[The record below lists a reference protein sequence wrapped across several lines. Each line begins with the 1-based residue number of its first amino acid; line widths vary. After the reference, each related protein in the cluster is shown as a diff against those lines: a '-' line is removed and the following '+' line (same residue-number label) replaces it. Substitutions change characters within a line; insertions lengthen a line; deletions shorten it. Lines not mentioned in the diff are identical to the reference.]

1 MPRFL
6 DPTTPLGALAIGL
19 LFVAAGFASTWV
31 IRRVTDETLLRDR
44 REHADKL
51 AISFASHF
59 VIFLAWIM
67 LAGFYAHLVP
77 VLNKLGT
84 ALLAG
89 VSVVSIVVG
98 FAAQTTLGNL
108 IAGVSL
114 VLYKP
119 FGQGDRIQVPA
130 PTADQ
135 FEVGVVTGISLGY
148 TIIRTDDGREVI
160 VANGTLAQQT
170 MIKLPPK

>member
-44 REHADKL
+44 RGHADKL

-119 FGQGDRIQVPA
+119 FGQGDRIQVPSLRSWRRRA
-130 PTADQ
+130 TD
-135 FEVGVVTGISLGY
+135 ESLRCSSTDIVVALF
-148 TIIRTDDGREVI
+148 
-160 VANGTLAQQT
+160 T
-170 MIKLPPK
+170 MPRPRQYGQSV